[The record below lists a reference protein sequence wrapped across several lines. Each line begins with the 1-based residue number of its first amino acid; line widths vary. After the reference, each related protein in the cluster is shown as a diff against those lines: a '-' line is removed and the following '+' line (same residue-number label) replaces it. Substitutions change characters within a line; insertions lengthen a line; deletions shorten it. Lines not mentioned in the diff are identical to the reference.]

1 MHSISLICAALAAAI
16 HYYIFYLEYPAY
28 GSARFCR
35 TFGVSPTEL
44 PTLRVPFRNLAIY
57 NLMLAIGV
65 SGGIVLSYAGV
76 SPVLAL
82 SIMAT
87 PLATMPVAGA
97 YLSCTAPDKRR
108 AACIQAIPPLLAS
121 FGLFL
126 S

>member
-44 PTLRVPFRNLAIY
+44 ATLRVPFRNLAIY
-57 NLMLAIGV
+57 NVMQAAGV
-65 SGGIVLSYAGV
+65 SVGIMLSCAGA
-76 SPVLAL
+76 SPVLAI

-87 PLATMPVAGA
+87 PLATMSVAGA
-97 YLSCTAPDKRR
+97 YLFCTAPDKRR
-108 AACIQAIPPLLAS
+108 AACIQAIPPLFAS
-121 FGLFL
+121 FSLFL

>member
-16 HYYIFYLEYPAY
+16 HYYIFYLEYLAY

-44 PTLRVPFRNLAIY
+44 PTLHVPFRNLAIY
-57 NLMLAIGV
+57 NLMQAIGV
-65 SGGIVLSYAGV
+65 SGGIVLSCAGV

-87 PLATMPVAGA
+87 PLATMSVAGA
-97 YLSCTAPDKRR
+97 YLFCTAPDKRR
-108 AACIQAIPPLLAS
+108 AACIQAIPPLFAS

>member
-1 MHSISLICAALAAAI
+1 MYNTALICAALAAAI

-44 PTLRVPFRNLAIY
+44 ATLRVPFRNLAIY
-57 NLMLAIGV
+57 NVMQ
-65 SGGIVLSYAGV
+65 
-76 SPVLAL
+76 
-82 SIMAT
+82 AT
-87 PLATMPVAGA
+87 GA
-97 YLSCTAPDKRR
+97 YLSCTAPDKRC
-108 AACIQAIPPLLAS
+108 AACIQAIPPLLAF

>member
-28 GSARFCR
+28 GSTRFCR

-44 PTLRVPFRNLAIY
+44 ATLRVPFRNLAIY
-57 NLMLAIGV
+57 NVMQAAGV
-65 SGGIVLSYAGV
+65 SVGIMLSCAGV
-76 SPVLAL
+76 SPVLTL
-82 SIMAT
+82 GIMAT
-87 PLATMPVAGA
+87 PLATMSVAGA
-97 YLSCTAPDKRR
+97 YLFCTAPDKRR
-108 AACIQAIPPLLAS
+108 AACIQAIPPLFAS

>member
-16 HYYIFYLEYPAY
+16 HYYIFYLEHPAY

-35 TFGVSPTEL
+35 TFGVSSTEL
-44 PTLRVPFRNLAIY
+44 ATLRVPFRNLAIY
-57 NLMLAIGV
+57 NVMQAAGV
-65 SGGIVLSYAGV
+65 SGGIVLSCAGGA
-76 SPVLAL
+76 PVLAL

-87 PLATMPVAGA
+87 PLATMSVAGA
-97 YLSCTAPDKRR
+97 YLFCTAPDKRR
-108 AACIQAIPPLLAS
+108 AACIQAIPPLFAS